1 MSSLVCMSVPRV
13 VCVRADASVNS
24 NQKNTRRSEMENSRK
39 TLLKRIQSDLRR
51 IRDEE
56 KSYSSDLIKEIIP
69 VKVTFNKDLIDKV
82 KNAMPIKVEITKKKE
97 SSKAVTPEVVSDAEL
112 DV

>member
-13 VCVRADASVNS
+13 VRVRADASVNS

-56 KSYSSDLIKEIIP
+56 KTYSSDLIKEIIP

-97 SSKAVTPEVVSDAEL
+97 SSKTVTPEVVSDAEL